1 MVAGQTV
8 NAGAIC
14 VVTAGGP
21 HPWIIINALKQ
32 TFPNLKVVVE
42 GPEGRL
48 AFLRRRARRLGWVAV
63 LGQFATMMVIRAGKL
78 VLAGRIR
85 RIIASDGLMTSP
97 SPDQQMVK
105 LGSVNSDAFLS
116 ILDDIKPAAI
126 LLVGCR
132 MMAAET
138 LARISCPVLNYHA
151 GITPQY
157 RGMNGGYW
165 ALATGDGGNFGST
178 VHLVDP
184 GVDTG
189 PVIAQVRCAPRDG
202 DTIMT
207 YAYTQAAASRQMCV
221 DALILATTR
230 PLVSN
235 VQSEAI
241 SRQWYHPSLWQYL
254 RTGMA
259 KGVW

>member
-1 MVAGQTV
+1 MTGQTPDEV
-8 NAGAIC
+8 TIC

-21 HPWIIINALKQ
+21 HPWIIINGLKQ
-32 TFPNLKVVVE
+32 TFPGLKVVVE
-42 GPEGRL
+42 EPEGRL
-48 AFLRRRARRLGWVAV
+48 AFLRRRARRLGWAAV
-63 LGQFATMMVIRAGKL
+63 LGQFATMMIIRVGKL

-105 LGSVNSDAFLS
+105 VGSVNSGAFLN

-132 MMAAET
+132 MMTSAT

-165 ALATGDGGNFGST
+165 ALATGDEGNFGST

-189 PVIAQVRCAPRDG
+189 PVIAQVRCVPRDG

-207 YAYTQAAASRQMCV
+207 YAYTQASASRQMCV
-221 DALILATTR
+221 DALILATTG
-230 PLVSN
+230 PLVAT
-235 VQSEAI
+235 VQPQAP
-241 SRQWYHPSLWQYL
+241 SRQWYHPSLWRYL
-254 RTGMA
+254 RTGLSR
-259 KGVW
+259 GVW